1 MASATASKLLLT
13 ATADFLSS
21 STCSLRHRR
30 ALAVSASRYPR
41 IAPFPQDLVG
51 WVKREGGFVHPKL
64 KIADGGEYGLT
75 LVASEDIPRGSRLVA
90 LPERLTLRLRWSQDD
105 DCADRPDS
113 PLSQLVKRVPGTV
126 GNEMGLKLLQE
137 RAKTGSLWW
146 PYISNLPEAFDIP
159 IFFSGEDIKTYS
171 MLLLFISFK
180 HAFSIPYQVNKRC
193 RFLLAFEKDVKSVLE
208 DVDPGD
214 HPFSGQDVNASS
226 LGWAM
231 SAVSSRAFRLRCKT
245 PQDGSGADVPVLLP
259 LIDMCNHSF
268 NPNAV
273 IVEEKDNQKLLVVSK
288 TSIETDVPV
297 TLNYGSLTNDFFL
310 LDYGFVISS
319 NPHDHVE
326 LKYDGVLLDAA
337 AIAAGVP
344 SPSFS
349 SPTEWQR
356 EILSSSI
363 YMEMELFS
371 SVSLKMLRPLT
382 SALLVQVNLG
392 GEEKVDGRLLAA
404 FRAVLSD
411 DREAAQKSDL
421 STLMSLSAEAPW
433 EPQLRHFPTKI
444 MEDESI
450 LKGDISES
458 TRLAVEF
465 RLQKKLMIVD
475 LMRELTRRV
484 KVLPKEAFLNR

>member
-30 ALAVSASRYPR
+30 ALTVSASRYPR

-113 PLSQLVKRVPGTV
+113 PLSQLVKRVP
-126 GNEMGLKLLQE
+126 EELWAMRLGLKLLQE

-159 IFFSGEDIKTYS
+159 IFFSGEDIKNLQYS
-171 MLLLFISFK
+171 PLV
-180 HAFSIPYQVNKRC
+180 HQVNKRC

-297 TLNYGSLTNDFFL
+297 TLNYGCLTNDFFL

-356 EILSSSI
+356 EILSQ
-363 YMEMELFS
+363 LNLHGDGAF
-371 SVSLKMLRPLT
+371 LK
-382 SALLVQVNLG
+382 VNLG

-421 STLMSLSAEAPW
+421 STLMSLSAEAPLGVSA
-433 EPQLRHFPTKI
+433 EGKALRTVIALCVISLQHFPTKI